1 MFLSCKNQLY
11 LTLYLLQAARTM
23 REIAMHQVNLSKPLG
38 LVGNSSVMMTMF
50 LDEKVNISI
59 NSNNLLEFIVEIL
72 QKKNNRCRKFSEI
85 NVNKLIYV

>member
-1 MFLSCKNQLY
+1 MK
-11 LTLYLLQAARTM
+11 
-23 REIAMHQVNLSKPLG
+23 EIAMHQVNLSKPLG